1 MAECGNKE
9 WVMKKGTHYKI
20 EGFVALYIFFLL
32 MICLF
37 VYTIFFLCSFLFYA
51 QVLRS
56 CFTFW
61 PFTNIQSDCDR
72 I

>member
-20 EGFVALYIFFLL
+20 EGFVALHIFFLL

-37 VYTIFFLCSFLFYA
+37 VYTIFFLSLFIFILCTSSQKLFYNLA
-51 QVLRS
+51 
-56 CFTFW
+56 FY
-61 PFTNIQSDCDR
+61 
-72 I
+72 